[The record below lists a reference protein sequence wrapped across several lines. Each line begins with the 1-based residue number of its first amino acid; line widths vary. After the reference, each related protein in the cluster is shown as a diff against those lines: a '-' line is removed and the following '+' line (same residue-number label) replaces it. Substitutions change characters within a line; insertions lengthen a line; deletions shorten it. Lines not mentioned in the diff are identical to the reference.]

1 MAAKKKRVPI
11 YPTEQQ
17 YEDIKEAAESIG
29 LSFSAY
35 CVMQAH
41 KQAKKDNKQ

>member
-1 MAAKKKRVPI
+1 MSIKKKRVPI

-17 YEDIKEAAESIG
+17 YEEIKQAAESVG

-35 CVMQAH
+35 CVMHAH
-41 KQAKKDNKQ
+41 KQAKKDSKQ